1 MKESILFDQFA
12 KGKSSHLKRTNNCV
26 IYTRVSSKE
35 QELGYSL
42 ETQRKACEEYAK
54 KTQYSVLGI
63 FGGTYESAKTDE
75 RKEFNRMLSFVKKS
89 REKISY
95 IIVYS
100 VDRFSRSGANAIY
113 IKDQLRDQGI
123 YLVAV
128 TQPGD
133 ASTSSGDFQQNI
145 QIIFSQYDNQLRRE
159 KCMAGV
165 KEALLKGEWCHKA
178 PYGYDEIKENG
189 KRKIVLNEK
198 GKFLQKAFYWKATE
212 RITHTEI
219 SERLDALGL
228 KLSEKRLS
236 GYFRNPFYC
245 GLMAHSALKGQLV
258 EGNQEKMVSKEIFL
272 KVNEILSENR
282 HGYSCHEEAEEIP
295 LKRFLKCDHCGSFM
309 RGYVVKAK
317 NLPYYKCNTKGCCNN
332 KSAREIH
339 GLFESVLKYFS
350 LFGNDAIKGFVTK
363 QLVANYNRAHK
374 EKDQSKEAIKRQITE
389 IEKRLERMEERLINE
404 ELTLELFSKH
414 SLKLKQERLDLE
426 KSLIMNQKR
435 VSNLEQC
442 VNIIMDY
449 IANLPS
455 SWALMAYKDKQL
467 LQFLLFPEG
476 IRYSKKNNECR
487 TTKINSVFSYISGLV
502 QDLAQIKM
510 GDIKLSFNIPHL
522 VVPPGI
528 EPGTHRFSVC
538 CSTD

>member
-1 MKESILFDQFA
+1 
-12 KGKSSHLKRTNNCV
+12 
-26 IYTRVSSKE
+26 
-35 QELGYSL
+35 
-42 ETQRKACEEYAK
+42 
-54 KTQYSVLGI
+54 
-63 FGGTYESAKTDE
+63 
-75 RKEFNRMLSFVKKS
+75 
-89 REKISY
+89 
-95 IIVYS
+95 
-100 VDRFSRSGANAIY
+100 
-113 IKDQLRDQGI
+113 
-123 YLVAV
+123 
-128 TQPGD
+128 
-133 ASTSSGDFQQNI
+133 
-145 QIIFSQYDNQLRRE
+145 
-159 KCMAGV
+159 
-165 KEALLKGEWCHKA
+165 
-178 PYGYDEIKENG
+178 
-189 KRKIVLNEK
+189 
-198 GKFLQKAFYWKATE
+198 
-212 RITHTEI
+212 
-219 SERLDALGL
+219 
-228 KLSEKRLS
+228 
-236 GYFRNPFYC
+236 
-245 GLMAHSALKGQLV
+245 
-258 EGNQEKMVSKEIFL
+258 
-272 KVNEILSENR
+272 
-282 HGYSCHEEAEEIP
+282 
-295 LKRFLKCDHCGSFM
+295 M

-389 IEKRLERMEERLINE
+389 IEKRLERMEERIINE

-449 IANLPS
+449 IVNLPS

-502 QDLAQIKM
+502 QDLAEIKM

-522 VVPPGI
+522 VDPIGV
-528 EPGTHRFSVC
+528 EPLISYLPFHFSAF
-538 CSTD
+538 SER